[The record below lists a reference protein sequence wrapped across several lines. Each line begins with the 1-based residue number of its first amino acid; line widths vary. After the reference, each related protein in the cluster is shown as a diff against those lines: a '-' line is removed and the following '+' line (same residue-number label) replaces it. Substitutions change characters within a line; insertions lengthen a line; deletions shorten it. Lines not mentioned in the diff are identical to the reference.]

1 MCADALAGSLLFS
14 HCYLGVVFYMVVC
27 GVCVRVCVCVH
38 ACVCVRVW
46 VGAMCTLGAWSP
58 SGWVVGIPW
67 VYFTTQTLPTS
78 VGKTRPHRGSSTRP
92 PARLIYYFFFGKAM
106 Y

>member
-27 GVCVRVCVCVH
+27 GVCVRVCVCVR

-92 PARLIYYFFFGKAM
+92 PPDSDCKAV
-106 Y
+106 